1 MGFINCEKCG
11 RQISDQWNVCPWC
24 ANLITKVQPGQSTEV
39 ENESSKVTQEK
50 PQYVNKEFQD
60 IVDATHIPKHKP
72 IFNGCLLAV
81 LPFFL
86 MCIAY
91 GVIVF
96 APNSRNLDQDDME
109 ASIFLF
115 IVLLLGSII
124 GICIG
129 IWMLREQRAQY
140 DALHNNPE
148 EYRKQLALE
157 SYQGVLMERQ
167 EQERKR
173 QQKAGYRGAGITCP
187 YCHGTNVSRI
197 STASRMASTTMVG
210 MASKKIGKQWH
221 CNNCGSDF

>member
-1 MGFINCEKCG
+1 M
-11 RQISDQWNVCPWC
+11 
-24 ANLITKVQPGQSTEV
+24 
-39 ENESSKVTQEK
+39 
-50 PQYVNKEFQD
+50 NKEFQD

-86 MCIAY
+86 MCIMS
-91 GVIVF
+91 GFLLFSSDGEDILEELILFFPLLIV
-96 APNSRNLDQDDME
+96 
-109 ASIFLF
+109 
-115 IVLLLGSII
+115 SII
-124 GICIG
+124 GIIIG
-129 IWMLREQRAQY
+129 ISDLREQRAQY

>member
-1 MGFINCEKCG
+1 
-11 RQISDQWNVCPWC
+11 
-24 ANLITKVQPGQSTEV
+24 
-39 ENESSKVTQEK
+39 
-50 PQYVNKEFQD
+50 
-60 IVDATHIPKHKP
+60 
-72 IFNGCLLAV
+72 
-81 LPFFL
+81 
-86 MCIAY
+86 MCIMS
-91 GVIVF
+91 GFLLFSSDGEDI
-96 APNSRNLDQDDME
+96 LE
-109 ASIFLF
+109 ELILF
-115 IVLLLGSII
+115 IPLLIVSII
-124 GICIG
+124 GIIIG
-129 IWMLREQRAQY
+129 ISDLREQRAQY